1 MNNKGLET
9 KEIENQP
16 RLRNFNLNIIFTCNK
31 YTKNIFTSRLTILN
45 TALKQIDIYL
55 KNENNIEKF
64 HHHIILPR
72 WAIISLNKL
81 YKIQFNIYI
90 D

>member
-72 WAIISLNKL
+72 
-81 YKIQFNIYI
+81 
-90 D
+90 